1 MIVALSRSH
10 AQFIFAPSVARS
22 LDYRVV
28 EVARS
33 IHFRAVKV
41 ARSLYCRAIVAISL
55 SSRAVEG
62 ARSVS
67 IHAMRSRDL
76 FQVAPS
82 RSRDLFQVT
91 PSRSRDLFQVAP
103 SRARTPFIAAPPS
116 RSRTPLRRPPAR
128 PSSHRTIVRS
138 ASCAIEALKL
148 HFNCAVVH
156 SSFIAPSSANASLR
170 RHALN
175 LHWPILFDACRP
187 LGVEFFRPFYL
198 THVIRLASNFPPIAS
213 LILLA
218 MSIETC

>member
-1 MIVALSRSH
+1 MRHRAQLIVVYSRLR
-10 AQFIFAPSVARS
+10 P
-22 LDYRVV
+22 
-28 EVARS
+28 
-33 IHFRAVKV
+33 IHFCAVEV

-82 RSRDLFQVT
+82 RSRDLFQVA

-128 PSSHRTIVRS
+128 PSSHRTVVRS
-138 ASCAIEALKL
+138 ASCAVEALKL
-148 HFNCAVVH
+148 HFTCAFVR
-156 SSFIAPSSANASLR
+156 SSFIAPSSAHAAPPCAQPSLA
-170 RHALN
+170 HY
-175 LHWPILFDACRP
+175 I
-187 LGVEFFRPFYL
+187 
-198 THVIRLASNFPPIAS
+198 
-213 LILLA
+213 
-218 MSIETC
+218 